1 LGSRLLGELTPRAYC
16 RNSTSEAGGACLFL
30 GVVGCARDA
39 QSKERVL
46 KDAKRNFMI
55 AAWQNNV

>member
-16 RNSTSEAGGACLFL
+16 RNSTSEAGGACLLL
-30 GVVGCARDA
+30 GAVGCARDA
-39 QSKERVL
+39 QSKERIL

-55 AAWQNNV
+55 AAW